1 MTSGYRSSPFGFNMI
16 PDSTPFKKKD
26 KDSGMRK
33 IENYAT
39 FIPNPNENLFFF
51 QDTANNNSSK
61 PSTT

>member
-1 MTSGYRSSPFGFNMI
+1 
-16 PDSTPFKKKD
+16 
-26 KDSGMRK
+26 MRK